1 MKIDEKLIK
10 RLEVLARM
18 ELTPDERETLAEQLT
33 RIVEYV
39 EQLQDIDTENVEP
52 TTAVVHQEK
61 APLRPD
67 EPRPGLER
75 DVVLSEAPD
84 RDDGYFRVPKIIER

>member
-10 RLEVLARM
+10 HLEVLARM
-18 ELTPDERETLAEQLT
+18 ELTPDERKTLTEQLT

-39 EQLQDIDTENVEP
+39 EQLQEIDTENVEP
-52 TTAVVHQEK
+52 TTAVVHQEE

-75 DVVLSEAPD
+75 DVVLAEAPD